1 MKTFVTHVTYWSW
14 QTRTSLTEVQKIH
27 AYKCLV
33 IIQILLFC
41 RAQDVART
49 KRLKGV
55 TLSVNSTKRRMK
67 INMLVARNMLSRI
80 RAVRIP
86 LVAQIFI
93 IVYGVLAVYFVISYQ
108 SMKSNTKLS
117 KPYKIH
123 VAPMLDRP
131 FISHPQ
137 SNKTHHTTKDKLS
150 QQYIMTKRYRKWSNA
165 GFISRTF
172 HLPVVIIRKM
182 VYGRTFASLVLGF
195 SFGMCPY
202 YFPLSFVFPE

>member
-1 MKTFVTHVTYWSW
+1 M
-14 QTRTSLTEVQKIH
+14 
-27 AYKCLV
+27 
-33 IIQILLFC
+33 
-41 RAQDVART
+41 
-49 KRLKGV
+49 
-55 TLSVNSTKRRMK
+55 NSTKRRMK
-67 INMLVARNMLSRI
+67 INMLGVRTILSRI

-123 VAPMLDRP
+123 VSPMLDRP
-131 FISHPQ
+131 FVSHPQ
-137 SNKTHHTTKDKLS
+137 SNNTPHSKQEELS

-182 VYGRTFASLVLGF
+182 VYGRTFASLILGF
-195 SFGMCPY
+195 AFGMCPY